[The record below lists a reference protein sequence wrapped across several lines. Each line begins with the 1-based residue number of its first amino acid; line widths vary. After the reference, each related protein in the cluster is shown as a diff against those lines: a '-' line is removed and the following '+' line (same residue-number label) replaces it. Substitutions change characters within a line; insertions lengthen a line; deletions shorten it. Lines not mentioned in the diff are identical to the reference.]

1 MGLEMAFG
9 MSTKLGNLYRQ
20 AVGPL
25 ITTAK
30 ISNSSFNPITIFGTS
45 VRGFQTTSV
54 TSAWEKPR
62 GPQSWLKNNDTVFTP
77 QISGEEPRPA
87 NVCHQKTDIKYSPD
101 KMWYVAC
108 LIRGMKIDDAINQL
122 KFVHKKGA
130 VAVLEALQE
139 AQEMAVKEHNV
150 EFRSNLWVA
159 ESHCGRGPVIKGY
172 RRHARRRFGNVRYK
186 YCHYFVRLEEG
197 EPPADYYDT
206 PYCVNTPQKL
216 FEKYL
221 SDLRSRTIQKT
232 F

>member
-1 MGLEMAFG
+1 
-9 MSTKLGNLYRQ
+9 MSTKLGSLYRR

-25 ITTAK
+25 LTTAK
-30 ISNSSFNPITIFGTS
+30 SNNSPFNPITNVGISF
-45 VRGFQTTSV
+45 RGFQTSIV
-54 TSAWEKPR
+54 ASSWEKPR
-62 GPQSWLKNNDTVFTP
+62 GPQKWLKYNDTVFTP

-87 NVCHQKTDIKYSPD
+87 YVCHQKTDIKYSPD

-159 ESHCGRGPVIKGY
+159 ESIAGKGPVVKGY
-172 RRHARRRFGNVRYK
+172 RRHARRRFGTIQYK

-197 EPPADYYDT
+197 EPPADYYET
-206 PYCVNTPQKL
+206 PNSVNKPEQL
-216 FEKYL
+216 FDQWIK
-221 SDLRSRTIQKT
+221 DLRARKIQK
-232 F
+232 